1 MDKRNKVDLILTCNN
16 PISMSKK
23 YINQEYTISHFSD
36 IKSCENIFLWLD
48 KFNNLMCS
56 SVGHR
61 SYELLKHLLFLY
73 TQNILTNIN
82 TYCEKVLDMTKL
94 KNHLSTTLTF
104 FHLYWNDI
112 KEHVN
117 DYNSYL
123 NEMSILLGIYIDI
136 ELKTFTHTMDSS
148 KIASKLLSAL
158 WIYLSNS
165 EKHIFRVLLKLKFV
179 TKKYSKIFD
188 FIFMKSFTSFKKSVE
203 SLTDIEYVRYLLV
216 LKIWKKMKETIEEKK
231 EVNKI
236 ALTILGPCIPK
247 MRDELLKI
255 IYKVPTEFENGTLAL
270 LQSNVFNLKT
280 ACNNFLVFE
289 ETMFIESKDNFITQN
304 SDLYLQD
311 LYSVQKSFINCE
323 LIKNGTEN
331 NHAFKDGI
339 NNNKNNNELLPSRN
353 KFKNYKKIS
362 KLKPGELILIDLTKE
377 DELKTDKKKRK
388 KKCQRNLE
396 WLKMMFIV

>member
-1 MDKRNKVDLILTCNN
+1 M
-16 PISMSKK
+16 
-23 YINQEYTISHFSD
+23 
-36 IKSCENIFLWLD
+36 
-48 KFNNLMCS
+48 
-56 SVGHR
+56 
-61 SYELLKHLLFLY
+61 
-73 TQNILTNIN
+73 
-82 TYCEKVLDMTKL
+82 
-94 KNHLSTTLTF
+94 
-104 FHLYWNDI
+104 
-112 KEHVN
+112 
-117 DYNSYL
+117 
-123 NEMSILLGIYIDI
+123 
-136 ELKTFTHTMDSS
+136 
-148 KIASKLLSAL
+148 
-158 WIYLSNS
+158 
-165 EKHIFRVLLKLKFV
+165 
-179 TKKYSKIFD
+179 
-188 FIFMKSFTSFKKSVE
+188 
-203 SLTDIEYVRYLLV
+203 
-216 LKIWKKMKETIEEKK
+216 
-231 EVNKI
+231 NKI